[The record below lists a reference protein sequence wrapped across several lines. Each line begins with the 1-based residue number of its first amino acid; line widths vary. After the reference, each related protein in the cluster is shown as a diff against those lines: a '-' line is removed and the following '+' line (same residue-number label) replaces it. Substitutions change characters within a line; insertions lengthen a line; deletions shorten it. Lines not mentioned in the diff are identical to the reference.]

1 MVMQSGKSKQ
11 GEEEVEEK
19 EAAHDES
26 EAQEQAEDGNEDE
39 EREESAKSSR
49 VNKMLALLNDTLN
62 DKWKP
67 VGSKRVRKKKKAFT
81 FFQPDK
87 KRPKTEKSKTHSGRL
102 KAKDSTTQKQSWEDQ
117 GSSKSK
123 YMQILPSIPDIQSP
137 LSRLCRLAVLITPLP
152 LFCHGRFRASRLL
165 LPAGSSSLTEEDDGI
180 WEEAKA
186 SKITVLGHEA
196 SVFSK
201 VVLAVG
207 MHLKGEAARDK
218 VDINW
223 EAVAKT
229 VSNFQGKKQI
239 TAPLCQALWRLAA
252 YKMDEGGTVQ
262 DYKLVK
268 NTRVLKATKV
278 EDDSSDIDENA
289 CADPTLVE
297 RAKDKITEEW
307 HEFVLEDMLTPYF
320 PRPPYVQLSSEEA
333 WDGTGFSRPYVDQHQ
348 LPTYTWKRTDD
359 LQLMNAIITAASD
372 DWNEIREH
380 TTSLKFLQPDVLQK
394 RYIQMQKLVDEKRFK
409 EPRILEMFDQFEKRL
424 HPDVKKRLAAT
435 EP

>member
-123 YMQILPSIPDIQSP
+123 
-137 LSRLCRLAVLITPLP
+137 
-152 LFCHGRFRASRLL
+152 LL